1 MQDKEKIIINDYI
14 NNDPLSEENLNETL
28 EYVNKFR
35 LSCPNKTIWL
45 YTGFSFSEF
54 FIYDKQ
60 IQNNPQYLR
69 KDVMELYLKRQSIVK
84 QCDILIDGRY
94 IESQSNPSLRWR
106 GSSNQRVI
114 DIQESLKQNKI
125 VLHCD

>member
-45 YTGFSFSEF
+45 YTGFSWN
-54 FIYDKQ
+54 Q
-60 IQNNPQYLR
+60 IMHPAVTDDLNPQRDEILS
-69 KDVMELYLKRQSIVK
+69 KRRQIIE
-84 QCDILIDGRY
+84 QCNTLIDGKY
-94 IESQSNPSLRWR
+94 IESQRNPSLRWR
-106 GSSNQRVI
+106 GSENQRVI

-125 VLHCD
+125 ILYCD